1 MVYGYDII
9 MHDKIIAT
17 FPDFVA
23 TLELKLGLHQAVT
36 KLSGGIVLNVSPEL
50 SNLTTTMFL

>member
-36 KLSGGIVLNVSPEL
+36 KLSGGIVLSVSPEL
-50 SNLTTTMFL
+50 ANLTTTMFL

>member
-1 MVYGYDII
+1 MVYGYHII
-9 MHDKIIAT
+9 MHDKIIAM

-36 KLSGGIVLNVSPEL
+36 KLSGSIVPNVSLEL
-50 SNLTTTMFL
+50 ANLIITMFL

>member
-1 MVYGYDII
+1 
-9 MHDKIIAT
+9 MHDKIIAM

-36 KLSGGIVLNVSPEL
+36 KLSGSIVPNVSLEL
-50 SNLTTTMFL
+50 ANLIITMFL

>member
-1 MVYGYDII
+1 
-9 MHDKIIAT
+9 MHDKIIAI

-36 KLSGGIVLNVSPEL
+36 KLSGSIAPNVSLEL
-50 SNLTTTMFL
+50 ANLIITMFL